1 MNAITNE
8 QQTYLINRLN
18 EVEREKLAAKSL
30 ELFGDNPH
38 HPKAPTWGEVFAA
51 IKAGE
56 LVLKEGTEDLTRPYM
71 MPTDCEWPAFAQRIA
86 DYEANKVALAE
97 YKDML
102 ARQRKLIIDSIMLG
116 DAANDIKRFAA
127 L

>member
-1 MNAITNE
+1 MTPE

-18 EVEREKLAAKSL
+18 EVEREKIAAKSQ

-56 LVLKEGTEDLTRPYM
+56 LVLKEGTEDSTRPYM
-71 MPTDCEWPAFAQRIA
+71 MPTDCEWPAFAERIA
-86 DYEANKVALAE
+86 EHEANKVKMQD

-102 ARQRKLIIDSIMLG
+102 TRERKLIVDGIMLG
-116 DAANDIKRFAA
+116 DAADGIKRFAA